1 MKTIYQG
8 ILFVALL
15 AVAIYG
21 VGGQEPT
28 SGGFVLALL
37 GMFAVMGLMA
47 KSGMMAKPVSKEEYK
62 KYYNNEGNY

>member
-8 ILFVALL
+8 ILFVAFL

-28 SGGFVLALL
+28 SGGFILALL

-47 KSGMMAKPVSKEEYK
+47 KSGMMAKPVSKEEYERIYGK
-62 KYYNNEGNY
+62 KM

>member
-37 GMFAVMGLMA
+37 GLFAVMGLMA
-47 KSGMMAKPVSKEEYK
+47 KSGMLAKPVSKEEYGRIYNK
-62 KYYNNEGNY
+62 KM

>member
-15 AVAIYG
+15 AVAICG

-47 KSGMMAKPVSKEEYK
+47 KSGMMAKPVSKEEYERIYGK
-62 KYYNNEGNY
+62 KM